1 MPPPV
6 RNFVLALMAKGNSSL
21 VAVEFLSAF
30 TLALDSLVLLEPTFT
45 AFGSLVLLEPTFTTL
60 SSLVLLEPAL
70 TTFASLVPVGA
81 LPSLAE
87 LFTGR
92 EPTTGLLL
100 T

>member
-21 VAVEFLSAF
+21 VAVEFLSVF
-30 TLALDSLVLLEPTFT
+30 TLALDSLVLLEP
-45 AFGSLVLLEPTFTTL
+45 
-60 SSLVLLEPAL
+60 AL
-70 TTFASLVPVGA
+70 TTFGSLVPVGA
-81 LPSLAE
+81 LPSLAA